1 MGTSASAAARDASSA
16 PAVRIAARLG
26 YVANGV
32 LHLIL
37 GAIIVS
43 IAFGANAD
51 SDQSGAFKA
60 LAAAP
65 MGFLALWALAA
76 GLWALGAWYVL
87 DGFLQRD
94 RPGSKGTAKKWGRRA
109 SLWARAV
116 VYLALGGIAASVALG
131 ARPNGE
137 QSTEDVSRGVL
148 SLPGGPFLL
157 GAGALVIGGIG
168 VGFVVIGIRRGF
180 RKKVDLPAG
189 AMGRTVVVI
198 GVIGYI
204 AKGIS
209 LVTVGVLVLVAAV
222 RVDADAAGGLDGA
235 IQTLVGLPYG
245 PALVVGVG
253 FGFIAY
259 GVFSILRGKY
269 ARLDD

>member
-1 MGTSASAAARDASSA
+1 M
-16 PAVRIAARLG
+16 
-26 YVANGV
+26 
-32 LHLIL
+32 
-37 GAIIVS
+37 
-43 IAFGANAD
+43 
-51 SDQSGAFKA
+51 
-60 LAAAP
+60 
-65 MGFLALWALAA
+65 
-76 GLWALGAWYVL
+76 L

-137 QSTEDVSRGVL
+137 QSTENVSRGVL

-180 RKKVDLPAG
+180 RKKVDLPVG

-209 LVTVGVLVLVAAV
+209 LVTVGILVLVAAV

-259 GVFSILRGKY
+259 GVFSVLRGKY

>member
-65 MGFLALWALAA
+65 MGFVALWALVA

-137 QSTEDVSRGVL
+137 QSTENVSRGVL

-180 RKKVDLPAG
+180 RKKVDLPVG
-189 AMGRTVVVI
+189 AMGRSASTRMPP
-198 GVIGYI
+198 
-204 AKGIS
+204 
-209 LVTVGVLVLVAAV
+209 AASTAPSRRWWV
-222 RVDADAAGGLDGA
+222 SPTARRSSSASGSGSSPMASSRFCAGS
-235 IQTLVGLPYG
+235 T
-245 PALVVGVG
+245 PAST
-253 FGFIAY
+253 IRC
-259 GVFSILRGKY
+259 SSP
-269 ARLDD
+269 